1 MVSSKS
7 SAAASAGRDRRARR
21 SALLRELAEARAL
34 RERVAPRRTRMTRA
48 RLSLH
53 LRSYR
58 L

>member
-1 MVSSKS
+1 MVRS